1 MACMHVNCLQ
11 PSDWFVYGFVT
22 AHKVSAGVP
31 QKNMNPIEFNPQ
43 ILWQT
48 ITWWKVKNPFFF
60 NIVSKL
66 RYDLFIL
73 PLCVLSLKI
82 FNLDLYLVLFSA
94 SVDSWLT
101 DREGVKSNDGDMRWC
116 VLRSQN
122 VSQSDDCHSVGFLF
136 LTLPHLLVSISLSLP
151 LSLSLPG
158 VKLVLNVSV
167 LSSLSHRV
175 RNWSRARAFWVFR
188 LFKGQWWNRPL

>member
-1 MACMHVNCLQ
+1 M
-11 PSDWFVYGFVT
+11 
-22 AHKVSAGVP
+22 
-31 QKNMNPIEFNPQ
+31 
-43 ILWQT
+43 
-48 ITWWKVKNPFFF
+48 VKSEKSFFF

-101 DREGVKSNDGDMRWC
+101 DREGVKSNDGDTRWC

-136 LTLPHLLVSISLSLP
+136 LTLAHLLVSISLSLSP
-151 LSLSLPG
+151 SLTFSSGREAGFKRISFEFSFPQGPQLKPC
-158 VKLVLNVSV
+158 LSV
-167 LSSLSHRV
+167 LSFQTV
-175 RNWSRARAFWVFR
+175 
-188 LFKGQWWNRPL
+188 

>member
-1 MACMHVNCLQ
+1 M
-11 PSDWFVYGFVT
+11 T
-22 AHKVSAGVP
+22 
-31 QKNMNPIEFNPQ
+31 
-43 ILWQT
+43 
-48 ITWWKVKNPFFF
+48 FFM
-60 NIVSKL
+60 
-66 RYDLFIL
+66 L

-101 DREGVKSNDGDMRWC
+101 DREGVKNNDGDTRWC

-136 LTLPHLLVSISLSLP
+136 LTLAHLLVSTSLSLFP
-151 LSLSLPG
+151 SHFLFRLW
-158 VKLVLNVSV
+158 KLVLNVSV

-175 RNWSRARAFWVFR
+175 RNWSRAWAFEFSGGLRVSGETS
-188 LFKGQWWNRPL
+188 LLNKYN

>member
-1 MACMHVNCLQ
+1 M
-11 PSDWFVYGFVT
+11 
-22 AHKVSAGVP
+22 K
-31 QKNMNPIEFNPQ
+31 K
-43 ILWQT
+43 
-48 ITWWKVKNPFFF
+48 KF

-101 DREGVKSNDGDMRWC
+101 DREGVKSNDGDTRWC
-116 VLRSQN
+116 VLRYQN

-136 LTLPHLLVSISLSLP
+136 LTLAHLLVSISLSLSP
-151 LSLSLPG
+151 SLTFSSGREAGFKRISFEFSFPQGPQLKPC
-158 VKLVLNVSV
+158 LSV
-167 LSSLSHRV
+167 LSFQTV
-175 RNWSRARAFWVFR
+175 
-188 LFKGQWWNRPL
+188 

>member
-1 MACMHVNCLQ
+1 M
-11 PSDWFVYGFVT
+11 
-22 AHKVSAGVP
+22 
-31 QKNMNPIEFNPQ
+31 
-43 ILWQT
+43 
-48 ITWWKVKNPFFF
+48 VKSEKSFFF

-101 DREGVKSNDGDMRWC
+101 DREGVKSNDGDTRWC

-136 LTLPHLLVSISLSLP
+136 LTLAHLLVSISLSLSLP
-151 LSLSLPG
+151 LSLSLLG
-158 VKLVLNVSV
+158 VKLVLNASV

-175 RNWSRARAFWVFR
+175 RNWSRAWAFWVFR
-188 LFKGQWWNRPL
+188 LFKGQWWNRPLK